1 MKRIKLNI
9 TKIISE
15 RHTNR
20 QVSFIDL
27 EHLFNEVAKNFMLNQ
42 GLTSAGEIFQLRA
55 G

>member
-15 RHTNR
+15 RHINR
-20 QVSFIDL
+20 YVSFIDL
-27 EHLFNEVAKNFMLNQ
+27 EHLFNEVAKNFMLDQ
-42 GLTSAGEIFQLRA
+42 GLTKAGKIFELRA